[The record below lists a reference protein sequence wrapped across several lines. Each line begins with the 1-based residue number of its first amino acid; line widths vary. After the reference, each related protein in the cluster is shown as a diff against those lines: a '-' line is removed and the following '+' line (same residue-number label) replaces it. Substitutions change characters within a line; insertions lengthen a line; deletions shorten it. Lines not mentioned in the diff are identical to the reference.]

1 VKKRVAT
8 NTIATTT
15 IREAIAAAVA
25 EVAVAAVAVAVATA
39 VAAVQLR
46 EVTKTLRIAKMIARA
61 AVTVKAT
68 EMPTMLMIDTEVEE
82 ARDWLVWQMIAT
94 ATVMI
99 GAVLPIPKR
108 RAVTEKAIIRIQ
120 EIHSTTAAMV
130 WAFLLAVVLAA
141 ATAATAVV
149 YMAPLAKNPRDK
161 YRPWRYVNCQK
172 AVVSVLA
179 AFQET
184 QKKNVQTMASISR
197 LRRGLQPL
205 LEARPVEMT
214 KAPAAAA
221 VAVAVAVVAISPFT
235 TTAIATMTTMA
246 LTMMMAMT
254 THSRR
259 GLRW

>member
-15 IREAIAAAVA
+15 IREAVAAAVA
-25 EVAVAAVAVAVATA
+25 VVTVAARVAA

-46 EVTKTLRIAKMIARA
+46 EVTKTLRIATIVARA

-108 RAVTEKAIIRIQ
+108 RAVTESAGIRIQ
-120 EIHSTTAAMV
+120 EIYSTTAAMV

-141 ATAATAVV
+141 AAAAAAAVV